1 MRLDLPDPFIMH
13 VETTEADVDAF
24 GHVNNLRYLAW
35 VEQCAWA
42 HSEAAGVPLELCV
55 RIGRGM
61 AVRRTEIAYHRAADA
76 GETLEIAD
84 WVVAAG
90 RLRATRRFRIR
101 RGETL
106 LASAQVD
113 YACIDLRTGRP
124 LRMPPEFAPYR
135 VEPAV
140 AAALLTEA

>member
-1 MRLDLPDPFIMH
+1 MNLELPEPFMLW
-13 VETTEADVDAF
+13 VETSEADTDAF

-35 VEQCAWA
+35 MERCAWA
-42 HSEAAGVPLELCV
+42 HSEAVGVPLDLCV
-55 RIGRGM
+55 ALRRGM
-61 AVRRTEIAYHRAADA
+61 AVQRTEIRYHRAADA
-76 GETLEIAD
+76 GERLEVAD

-106 LASAQVD
+106 LASAEVD
-113 YACIDLRTGRP
+113 YACIDLDSGKP
-124 LRMPPEFAPYR
+124 VRMPPEFAPYK

-140 AAALLTEA
+140 AAALAEG